1 MTEKKMLK
9 RIICGVLAGAFL
21 YTGTGLAAP
30 AEEDIDSQI
39 AEQQRILKELN
50 DKKSENKSKEMQDK
64 LTKLERQLTDLK
76 NKPSYDAKGAI
87 DAIAMQIV
95 ELRRQIESTNETQA
109 RIAELLDK
117 IEKRQKEQPVVVEGK
132 EYHGNAATRNFLVN
146 PGGQG
151 GDVSYTQ
158 DAINS
163 QGNSTMIFSYA
174 PNQLYKIYCRK
185 GYLTDLAFKK
195 GESIQFVGGGDTTG
209 WMVSNSEV
217 DGVPHLYIKP
227 VVDTSTTN
235 LIVTTDKHSYQI
247 ILNTSDWYNPMVQW
261 SYEAE
266 DRESSFFSKKKDER
280 IVTGSTNSAHVE
292 DLDFNFDVSGG
303 GSNKPVMV
311 FTDGEQT
318 YIKFPKAMN
327 KKYPLFVRERGR
339 KQMALVSY
347 RIKDNY
353 FIVEKAFDMA
363 QIRLSEKD
371 IITIKHK
378 S

>member
-1 MTEKKMLK
+1 
-9 RIICGVLAGAFL
+9 
-21 YTGTGLAAP
+21 
-30 AEEDIDSQI
+30 DSQI

-50 DKKSENKSKEMQDK
+50 DKKSQSQSKEMQDK
-64 LTKLERQLTDLK
+64 LSKIEKQLTDLK
-76 NKPSYDAKGAI
+76 NKPSYDAQGAI
-87 DAIAMQIV
+87 EAIAGQIV
-95 ELRRQIESTNETQA
+95 ELRRQIEATTETQA
-109 RIAELLDK
+109 KIAEILDK
-117 IEKRQKEQPVVVEGK
+117 LEKRDKEEKAQAVAVADNAYNGT
-132 EYHGNAATRNFLVN
+132 AATRKFLVN

-151 GDVSYTQ
+151 SDVGFTQ

-195 GESIQFVGGGDTTG
+195 GESIQFVGGGDTAG
-209 WMVSNSEV
+209 WMVSDSTV

-227 VVDTSTTN
+227 VVDTGTTN

-261 SYEAE
+261 TYEVE
-266 DRESSFFSKKKDER
+266 DGETNLLRQKQNER
-280 IVTGSTNSAHVE
+280 ITTGTTKAGHVE
-292 DLDFNFDVSGG
+292 DLDFNFEISG

-318 YIKFPKAMN
+318 YIRFSKAVN
-327 KKYPLFVRERGR
+327 KKSPLFVREAGK
-339 KQMALVSY
+339 KQMSLVSY

-353 FIVEKAFDMA
+353 FIVEKVFDMA
-363 QIRLSEKD
+363 QIRLAEND
-371 IITIKHK
+371 VITIKHK
-378 S
+378 